1 VVDVPEN
8 GELLAV
14 FKCIKLKEI
23 VTPLGNSGNTE
34 IVVWYCLVNV
44 VLLST
49 IVLVDVFNVTLY
61 VIELFDSIKIGV
73 LVEVEPET
81 SFTMTEY

>member
-1 VVDVPEN
+1 
-8 GELLAV
+8 
-14 FKCIKLKEI
+14 LKEI

>member
-8 GELLAV
+8 GELFAV

-23 VTPLGNSGNTE
+23 VIPLGNSGNTE